1 MSTEYIRMLLNFA
14 GSLLE
19 DAFQKRNNTADS
31 SKVQVRASGK
41 NHRGTQMM
49 LCIPLSLGLAKFGHD
64 VVKHDEQGETADEV
78 ERGFPRAAGAPK
90 GKTQPEKC

>member
-1 MSTEYIRMLLNFA
+1 
-14 GSLLE
+14 
-19 DAFQKRNNTADS
+19 
-31 SKVQVRASGK
+31 
-41 NHRGTQMM
+41 MM